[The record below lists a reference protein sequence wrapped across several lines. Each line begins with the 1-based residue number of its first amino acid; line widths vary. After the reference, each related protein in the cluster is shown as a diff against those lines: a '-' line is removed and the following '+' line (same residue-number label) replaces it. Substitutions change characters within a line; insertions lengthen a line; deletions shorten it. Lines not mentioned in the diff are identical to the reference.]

1 MNALSVLLIDPDG
14 DSREIYS
21 TLLGHNGYQVF
32 VASDP
37 DEGLSAARVVLPAVI
52 VTELFVRTLEGWRV
66 LDSLKSDAATA
77 GIPVIALSAYVLP
90 DDRRRARL
98 ADVFLPKPCK
108 VECVLREVAR
118 LCAARGKS

>member
-1 MNALSVLLIDPDG
+1 MNPHSVLLIDPDL

-21 TLLGHNGYQVF
+21 ALLGHNGYQVL
-32 VASDP
+32 VASDL
-37 DEGLSAARVVLPAVI
+37 DEGLSAARQVLPAVI

-77 GIPVIALSAYVLP
+77 GIPIIALSAYALP

-98 ADVFLPKPCK
+98 ADVFLPKPCE

-118 LCAARGKS
+118 LCANRAKS